1 MKKKYSKVNTSS
13 GNHIKFQTRK
23 EKKTKKKKESKN
35 RSMNNSVSLT
45 PVQGPSTVVCMTV
58 TFNYHNFPTDF
69 ISSLWWVKA
78 SEQHQPVNPS
88 FCCKSGT
95 NGKTRPYYWLA
106 TDHNDKKQT
115 DRKGTAEPKG
125 KDSRGKQ

>member
-1 MKKKYSKVNTSS
+1 
-13 GNHIKFQTRK
+13 
-23 EKKTKKKKESKN
+23 
-35 RSMNNSVSLT
+35 MNNSVSLT

-88 FCCKSGT
+88 FCCISGT